1 MLYRYWILA
10 NLENG
15 EVTSFK
21 MSGVGKV
28 DLMCFSQAANS
39 THLHGINPYAET
51 TAEYPMWEEQA
62 QSSIAKR
69 PGVFKKRIDE
79 LVKAGS
85 NELPAANAQRASF
98 QLHYRLK
105 DGCSFGQAMDALI
118 AP

>member
-1 MLYRYWILA
+1 MS
-10 NLENG
+10 NLETG

-39 THLHGINPYAET
+39 THLHGVMPYAET
-51 TAEYPMWEEQA
+51 TAEYPIWEQQA
-62 QSSIAKR
+62 QLSKAKR
-69 PGVFKKRIDE
+69 PNEFKKRIGE
-79 LVKAGS
+79 LLKAGP
-85 NELPAANAQRASF
+85 NELPAANAQRISF

-105 DGCSFGQAMDALI
+105 DESSFDEAMTALR